1 MRFRIDCKISDG
13 PWKPQC
19 VTAEGAYETIEQ
31 VLSFMTWFRYESRYN
46 DYRATRL
53 WSESAVETAEAECKL
68 GRFNEINR
76 RRV

>member
-1 MRFRIDCKISDG
+1 MRFRIDCKINDG

-19 VTAEGAYETIEQ
+19 VTTDSAYESVEQ
-31 VLSFMTWFRYESRYN
+31 VLSFMAWFRYQSRYN

-53 WSESAVETAEAECKL
+53 WNESQVAVAEEECKL
-68 GRFNEINR
+68 GRFHEIYR